1 MNWYIEVLK
10 KYAVFSG
17 RARREEFWFFVLFN
31 MIASIVL
38 VIIDVVIGT
47 FNQETGVG
55 VLGSIYSLGVFIPY
69 LAVTVRRLHD
79 TNRTGWWVLM
89 PAISIIAAGILAAL
103 LAPMLSNAES
113 GTDTASNIIAL
124 LVGLAVLASGIT
136 IFVFLVLDG
145 TVGANKYG
153 DNPKSKGNVH
163 LYQEPMQNLHQ
174 KTSINTP
181 KSNSK
186 SVTLLGMGTNVP
198 SAVLT
203 SGREVIVGRS
213 PSANIQIDNKYVSS
227 KHLALKLDNNGRVKV
242 RDMAS
247 SNGTYIDG
255 RKLDSNIFYE
265 LKKGEKL
272 LVGSEDV
279 VYTL

>member
-198 SAVLT
+198 SAILT

-255 RKLDSNIFYE
+255 LKLDANIFYE
-265 LKKGEKL
+265 LKEGEKL
-272 LVGSEDV
+272 LVGSEDI
-279 VYTL
+279 VYTM